1 MKNAFLLCLIL
12 GLITQTSFAQ
22 QAKKP
27 AAKPQPT
34 TAKAQPVRKLN
45 FCTLPD
51 DSSRSAKLPL
61 TTIQD
66 WANFLPLKVT
76 CDNEQVFE
84 LKQFNFTVINKSPMQ
99 SRDFGIANNGI
110 PILGRKAIDQMKPGD
125 TVFMKDVSGT
135 GKDGQEI
142 KLPNI
147 VFSVSE

>member
-1 MKNAFLLCLIL
+1 MKNVILICLLA
-12 GLITQTSFAQ
+12 GFVSQTSLAQ

-27 AAKPQPT
+27 AAQPQAT
-34 TAKAQPVRKLN
+34 TAKAQPAIKLK

-61 TTIQD
+61 KTIQE

-76 CDNEQVFE
+76 CDNGQVFE

-110 PILGRKAIDQMKPGD
+110 PILGRKAIDQMKAGD

>member
-1 MKNAFLLCLIL
+1 MKRTLIL
-12 GLITQTSFAQ
+12 VFLTAILSQHASAQ
-22 QAKKP
+22 QSKKP
-27 AAKPQPT
+27 AATNPP
-34 TAKAQPVRKLN
+34 AVKLK

-51 DSSRSAKLPL
+51 DSTRSAKMPL
-61 TTIQD
+61 KTIQD

-76 CDNEQVFE
+76 CDNGVVFE
-84 LKQFNFTVINKSPMQ
+84 LKQFNFTIINKSPMQ

-110 PILGRKAIDQMKPGD
+110 PILGRKAIDQMKVGD